1 MNYENWL
8 LFSAIAMVATITP
21 GPAIILVSANSSSY
35 GVRKSVYTIL
45 GNISGLFCMS
55 LLAVL
60 GLSTVILCS
69 TPIFFAFKIVGA
81 LYLIYLGVKLWRN
94 GVTGRKVISSEKLQK
109 TVAPQNFKL
118 YMQGVFLSISNPK
131 AIAFTT
137 ALFPQFIRPELPLA
151 PQFIVLVSTFMFF
164 SFSCL
169 LGYAILAS
177 KARNRFEDRNRYSQ
191 RVIGKAFGSVFIGSG
206 IALAVA
212 TQK

>member
-8 LFSAIAMVATITP
+8 LFTAIALAATITP
-21 GPAIILVSANSSSY
+21 GPAIMLVSANSSSY

-45 GNISGLFCMS
+45 GNITGLFCMS

-69 TPIFFAFKIVGA
+69 APIFFTFKIIGA

-94 GVTGRKVISSEKLQK
+94 GFTSQKAVHSPVVNSSA
-109 TVAPQNFKL
+109 APQDFKL
-118 YMQGVFLSISNPK
+118 YMQGVLISLSNPK

-137 ALFPQFIRPELPLA
+137 ALFPQFIQPELSLA
-151 PQFIVLVSTFMFF
+151 PQFIGLVATFMFL

-177 KARNRFEDRNRYSQ
+177 KAKKRIKEKKLCSQ
-191 RVIGKAFGSVFIGSG
+191 TVIGKAFGSVFIGSG

>member
-1 MNYENWL
+1 MNFENWL
-8 LFSAIAMVATITP
+8 IFSTIALVATITP
-21 GPAIILVSANSSSY
+21 GPAIMLVSANSSSY
-35 GVRKSVYTIL
+35 GVRKTIYTIL

-60 GLSTVILCS
+60 GLSTVIIYS
-69 TPIFFAFKIVGA
+69 APVFFAFKIVGA
-81 LYLIYLGVKLWRN
+81 LYLIYLGVRLWRN
-94 GVTGRKVISSEKLQK
+94 GFTGKKIICSSTRNKS
-109 TVAPQNFKL
+109 TAPENYKL
-118 YMQGVFLSISNPK
+118 YMQGVFISLSNPK

-137 ALFPQFIRPELPLA
+137 ALFPQFIIPELTLA
-151 PQFIVLVSTFMFF
+151 PQFIVLVATFMFC

-177 KARNRFEDRNRYSQ
+177 KARNLLVKQNGRPLAI
-191 RVIGKAFGSVFIGSG
+191 IGKAFGSIFIGSG